1 MFIRS
6 QNRDVLVNVNDICFN
21 KLNIH
26 SEIIYQFRCYG
37 YGDDYYILGEYST
50 KEKAMKVMDMIQKQI
65 AFCSE
70 GYEIVRPVLKSDQFE
85 PYWKK
90 IEVVFNMPE
99 DTEI

>member
-50 KEKAMKVMDMIQKQI
+50 EKKAMKVMDMIEDRI
-65 AFCSE
+65 RLSE
-70 GYEIVRPVLKSDQFE
+70 MFKLHIYEPLNRTDQFVFQL
-85 PYWKK
+85 PKDDDV
-90 IEVVFNMPE
+90 EV
-99 DTEI
+99 

>member
-50 KEKAMKVMDMIQKQI
+50 EEKALLVLDMIEKVSMYSGNTLFQMPQ
-65 AFCSE
+65 
-70 GYEIVRPVLKSDQFE
+70 DD
-85 PYWKK
+85 
-90 IEVVFNMPE
+90 EVEV
-99 DTEI
+99 